1 MKEELSMNVEEQLI
15 TLIKSV
21 SDVSAKVDSI
31 QDSIKGMPQL
41 LQKHDTRLD
50 QIEGSLKRG
59 ATKFDKIESAFEKLE
74 HRVDALEKADGE
86 KAKAT
91 VRTVVRY
98 IGVAIIGA
106 IIANIPSIINSL
118 GGQ

>member
-1 MKEELSMNVEEQLI
+1 MKELPMNVEEQLI

-21 SDVSAKVDSI
+21 SDVSAKVDNL

-59 ATKFDKIESAFEKLE
+59 AAKFDKMDAAFEKLE
-74 HRVDALEKADGE
+74 NRVDALEKADGE

-106 IIANIPSIINSL
+106 VIANIPSIIASL

>member
-1 MKEELSMNVEEQLI
+1 MKELPMNVEEQLI
-15 TLIKSV
+15 TLIKGV
-21 SDVSAKVDSI
+21 SDLSAKVDSI

-50 QIEGSLKRG
+50 QVEASLKRG
-59 ATKFDKIESAFEKLE
+59 QQKFDKIDAAYEKLE
-74 HRVDALEKADGE
+74 KRIDILEKAEGE

-91 VRTVVRY
+91 VRTVIRY

-106 IIANIPSIINSL
+106 ILANVPSIINSL
-118 GGQ
+118 GGK

>member
-1 MKEELSMNVEEQLI
+1 MKELPMNVEEQLI

-21 SDVSAKVDSI
+21 SDVSAKVDNI
-31 QDSIKGMPQL
+31 QEGIKGMPQL

-59 ATKFDKIESAFEKLE
+59 QQKFDKIEAAYEKLE
-74 HRVDALEKADGE
+74 KRVDTLEKADGE

-91 VRTVVRY
+91 VRTVIRY
-98 IGVAIIGA
+98 VGIALIGA
-106 IIANIPSIINSL
+106 VLANIPAIINSI
-118 GGQ
+118 GK

>member
-1 MKEELSMNVEEQLI
+1 MGEPMNVEEQLI

-21 SDVSAKVDSI
+21 SDVSAKVDGL

-50 QIEGSLKRG
+50 QIEASLKRG
-59 ATKFDKIESAFEKLE
+59 ATKFDKMETAFEKLE
-74 HRVDALEKADGE
+74 GRIDTLEKAEGE

-98 IGVAIIGA
+98 VGVAIIGA

-118 GGQ
+118 GG